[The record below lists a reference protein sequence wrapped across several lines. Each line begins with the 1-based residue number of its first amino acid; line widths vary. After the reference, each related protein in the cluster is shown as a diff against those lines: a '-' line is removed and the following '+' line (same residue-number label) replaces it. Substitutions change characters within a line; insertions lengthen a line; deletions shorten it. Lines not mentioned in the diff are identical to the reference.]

1 MEDVTNSP
9 KDWQEFWEDSKGIDK
24 LPCNDLRY
32 VQSEPT
38 KEEIETQNYLKN
50 HPIPKRY

>member
-9 KDWQEFWEDSKGIDK
+9 KDWTDFWENSKDIRK

-32 VQSEPT
+32 VQSEQT

>member
-9 KDWQEFWEDSKGIDK
+9 EDWEKFWEDFKDIKK

-32 VQSEPT
+32 VPSTLSQ
-38 KEEIETQNYLKN
+38 EEIEMRKFIQDN
-50 HPIPKRY
+50 PIPKRY